1 MDCEATVATQ
11 LPEEQ
16 EKRRARCYP
25 RRSRSLGVVAIGLGI
40 FATLVIATNRGKFQS
55 LVVEFELSP
64 SLLTSAIV
72 SPAFALA
79 LLVITALTI
88 AKEFVP
94 RAYSIADT
102 WNAVVIGVAIASL
115 VMFMVAVFVP
125 LVKLIES
132 LS

>member
-1 MDCEATVATQ
+1 MDCEATVATHI
-11 LPEEQ
+11 PEEQ
-16 EKRRARCYP
+16 ENRGSRCYP
-25 RRSRSLGVVAIGLGI
+25 RRSRLLAVVAIGLGI
-40 FATLVIATNRGKFQS
+40 FSTLAIATSRREFQR
-55 LVVEFELSP
+55 LFVEFDLSP

-72 SPAFALA
+72 SPAFVLA

-94 RAYSIADT
+94 RAYSMADT
-102 WNAVVIGVAIASL
+102 WNAVVIGLAIASL
-115 VMFMVAVFVP
+115 VMFMVAVFAR